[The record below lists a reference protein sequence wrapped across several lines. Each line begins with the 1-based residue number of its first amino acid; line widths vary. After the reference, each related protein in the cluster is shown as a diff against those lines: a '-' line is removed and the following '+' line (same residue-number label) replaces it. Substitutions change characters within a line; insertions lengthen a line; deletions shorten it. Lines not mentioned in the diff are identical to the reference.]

1 MPAGLEARLTP
12 HRPPDIDGRK
22 EAIVAWVLIVL
33 AGLLEIV
40 WAIALGLSEGFSKL
54 LPSLVFVAAM
64 LISMLTLGLALRSIP
79 VGVGYAVF
87 VGIGATGTA
96 ILGAAVL
103 GESFSLVKAVC
114 LVAIIGGIVGMK
126 IVT

>member
-1 MPAGLEARLTP
+1 M
-12 HRPPDIDGRK
+12 
-22 EAIVAWVLIVL
+22 AWALIVL

-54 LPSLVFVAAM
+54 GPSLVFVVAMAA
-64 LISMLTLGLALRSIP
+64 SMLTLGFAMTDIP

-96 ILGAAVL
+96 ILGAALL
-103 GESFSLVKAVC
+103 GESFSAVKVVC

-126 IVT
+126 VVT